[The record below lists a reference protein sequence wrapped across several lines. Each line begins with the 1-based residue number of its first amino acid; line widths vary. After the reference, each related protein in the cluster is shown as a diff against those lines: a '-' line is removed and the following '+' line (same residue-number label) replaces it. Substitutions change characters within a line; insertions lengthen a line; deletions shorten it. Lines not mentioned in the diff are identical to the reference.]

1 MITLKKIGMMS
12 ATAAVLVVGSFSTGA
27 FAAPVD
33 AAKAPKFDVCHYQV
47 EDELPLDEFGEPFID
62 EFGDTVIVDPAGW
75 RVINISGNALPAH
88 IGDED
93 LHPGHGDGA
102 AMDFVIGNQTDAD
115 ACTVLID
122 A

>member
-75 RVINISGNALPAH
+75 RVINISGNALPAR
-88 IGDED
+88 
-93 LHPGHGDGA
+93 HGDGA